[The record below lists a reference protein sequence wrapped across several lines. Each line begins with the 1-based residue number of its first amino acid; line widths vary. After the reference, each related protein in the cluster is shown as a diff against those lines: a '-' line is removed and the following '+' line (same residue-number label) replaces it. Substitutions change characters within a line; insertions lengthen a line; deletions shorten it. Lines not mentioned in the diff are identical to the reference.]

1 MHLVITF
8 RDEMKQKLSLCP
20 SGNVLTHDTR
30 VGEESNKPEE
40 CQETKHWSHETTHD
54 VLPDGEQGLGREQ
67 VLDPVLDVGLGDLD
81 LGDHELDL
89 LLADPAQVP
98 VGGRQESGGKSVMR
112 KCYEIVTN
120 CVNCVTKYL
129 SSAWPESD
137 TPR

>member
-1 MHLVITF
+1 M
-8 RDEMKQKLSLCP
+8 
-20 SGNVLTHDTR
+20 LTDTR
-30 VGEESNKPEE
+30 HTGGRGKQAGGMLRQNI
-40 CQETKHWSHETTHD
+40 WSQDTTHD

-67 VLDPVLDVGLGDLD
+67 VLDPVLGVSLRDLD

-98 VGGRQESGGKSVMR
+98 VGGREEACGKSVMR

-120 CVNCVTKYL
+120 IDNCVTKYL